1 MASFA
6 PIRGTQSVIDSTPI
20 IDGQVL
26 FQTDAAPDGK
36 IYFDNVD
43 TRIPIGGGVSVLSG
57 LSDTDIVSPTSGEIL
72 QYNGTSWANTNALD
86 GWVSDSYGNV
96 IEKTLPQASTEVT
109 FTATELS
116 YVIANN
122 FSVDPYVECDV
133 GYAPPNLVNMIWD
146 EFDNLTITY
155 TEVTAEQSGASDLMC
170 KLKLRIVK

>member
-57 LSDTDIVSPTSGEIL
+57 LSDTSIANPTSGEIL
-72 QYNGTSWANTNALD
+72 QYNGSTWENVNALD

-96 IEKTLPQASTEVT
+96 IEKTLPQSSTEVT
-109 FTATELS
+109 FTSSELD
-116 YVIANN
+116 YVITNE
-122 FSVDPYVECDV
+122 FSVDPYIDCDF
-133 GYAPPNLVNMIWD
+133 GYAPPNLISMIWD
-146 EFDNLTITY
+146 EFNNLTITY
-155 TEVTAEQSGASDLMC
+155 TEVTAEQSGAGDNMC
-170 KLKLRIVK
+170 KLKLRIIK